1 MIQNENS
8 RVQHVKLRFAREF
21 NIKVIDDWLTG
32 CVSFCLEENPG
43 TSNEDLFQFAFSQ
56 WLLADLNE
64 IGVSMLP
71 PGFNGKTEK
80 QVLNGT
86 FPVQLHQLIDIA
98 ESAYDQWRNMHDKK
112 LDEADD
118 EVQMR
123 KSQATHTKKRRML
136 KLTLTDGK
144 QTFCAVEH
152 NPIKCLTTKLAPGV
166 KLLLTGPL
174 RSVNSVVFLEPK
186 NVRVL
191 GGELDVLLISNAYE
205 NVLLRAMN
213 KAITQNPKIDYE
225 EADVVENRGRPNS
238 HSHIKPITMGS
249 RSVQGEG
256 KVHRKSPR
264 VAVDDEDDDSL
275 LLAVDLDSIEG
286 SQPRSSVG
294 GGSKPEQVPAISTL
308 MDDDEMEQL
317 VHLIEDPCE
326 PEIMN
331 HQVSSTRHS
340 QSSPVQSK
348 PSLKPPPR
356 PVEPDEEDIDM
367 MNMLEDQI
375 QNELRDFQPP
385 PFLEEP
391 EELELPQ
398 AKKTRLVSDYPA
410 PPVSEVPRETANN
423 TATLWEAR
431 EAEENSATISTPS
444 QASKKFNDFS
454 ASCVFEDSLDCLELH
469 DAPET
474 STPPTSILSPAYPFR
489 IEGTS
494 LSTIEQIVALTES
507 ERAGASFVVYGE
519 VSDVI
524 ERPRIRQQVW
534 HLGLMLT
541 DHSLPMLSVQLH
553 TTVTQSLVR
562 TEHDPGALMRMNRT
576 DREGALQFLGTILA
590 ELNEVLQEIKCF
602 WLVVYPRPG
611 ASASDLP
618 TVTETYRMNDE
629 RGAVL
634 RDKIVKENCSQLRQ
648 ML

>member
-8 RVQHVKLRFAREF
+8 RIQHVKLRFAREF

-238 HSHIKPITMGS
+238 YGHIKPITMDSHSG
-249 RSVQGEG
+249 QTEG
-256 KVHRKSPR
+256 KAHRISPR
-264 VAVDDEDDDSL
+264 VSVDDADDDSL
-275 LLAVDLDSIEG
+275 LLAVDLDSIER
-286 SQPRSSVG
+286 SQPRSSFG
-294 GGSKPEQVPAISTL
+294 AGSKPEQVPAISTL
-308 MDDDEMEQL
+308 MDDDEMDQL
-317 VHLIEDPCE
+317 VHLINDPCE

-340 QSSPVQSK
+340 QSSPVQPK
-348 PSLKPPPR
+348 PSLRPPPR
-356 PVEPDEEDIDM
+356 PVEADEEDIDM

-375 QNELRDFQPP
+375 QNELRGLQPP

-391 EELELPQ
+391 EELEVPQ
-398 AKKTRLVSDYPA
+398 QKRTRLVSGYPA
-410 PPVSEVPRETANN
+410 PPVSEVPCETANN
-423 TATLWEAR
+423 TATLWDAR
-431 EAEENSATISTPS
+431 GAEENSATISTPS
-444 QASKKFNDFS
+444 QASKKFDDFS
-454 ASCVFEDSLDCLELH
+454 ASFVFDDSMDCLELH
-469 DAPET
+469 DAPKT
-474 STPPTSILSPAYPFR
+474 STPPISILSPAYPFR

-494 LSTIEQIVALTES
+494 LSTIEQIAALTDS

-524 ERPRIRQQVW
+524 EPPRIRQHVW
-534 HLGLMLT
+534 QLGLMLT
-541 DHSLPMLSVQLH
+541 DHSLPMLSVLLH

-576 DREGALQFLGTILA
+576 DREGALQLLDTILG

-602 WLVVYPRPG
+602 WRVVYPGPG
-611 ASASDLP
+611 ASASELP
-618 TVTETYRMNDE
+618 TVTDTYRMNDE
-629 RGAVL
+629 RGAIL
-634 RDKIVKENCSQLRQ
+634 LDKIVKENCSQLRQ